1 MSENAETDRSSPLS
15 LQRLTAAFAQMLGDG
30 PADDA
35 DEAAVAAPLDPDA
48 VCPKRIIEGILFVG
62 SDGGRPRTAEELA
75 AAMRDVSAEEV
86 REAVAQLNAEYER
99 DASAMEITDRAE
111 GYKLQLRGE
120 LNRVRDKFY
129 GRVKEVR
136 LSPKALEVLS
146 VVAYRQPTTAAAID
160 KARGVTSSTLLA
172 QLVRR
177 GLVRCDKGEGQVSR
191 YTTTE
196 RFLRFFGLD
205 SIEQLP
211 RAAELDD

>member
-1 MSENAETDRSSPLS
+1 MS
-15 LQRLTAAFAQMLGDG
+15 LQRLTAAFAQMLGDA

-35 DEAAVAAPLDPDA
+35 DAHDPSTDLSAGFSGAVDPDA
-48 VCPKRIIEGILFVG
+48 VCPKRIVEAILFVG
-62 SDGGRPRTAEELA
+62 ADGGRPRTAEELA
-75 AAMRDVSAEEV
+75 AAMRDVTTEDV

-99 DASAMEITDRAE
+99 DASAMVVTDRAE
-111 GYKLQLRGE
+111 GYKLQLREE
-120 LNRVRDKFY
+120 LGRVRDKFY

-160 KARGVTSSTLLA
+160 KARGVPSSTLLA

-177 GLVRCDKGEGQVSR
+177 GLVRCDCGGDGQPSR
-191 YTTTE
+191 YSTTG

-205 SIEQLP
+205 SVEQLP